1 MGAAVLVG
9 GLLVG
14 VSAYAAGLGA
24 DDQHRTGN
32 QLVRDWSA
40 RTDGQQVL
48 GGSRTPGVPSVQR
61 LRHDDVTFT
70 ITVAPARPG
79 PNLVRVDSTHDH
91 GRSSPPVLVGTSE

>member
-1 MGAAVLVG
+1 MGAAVIVG

-14 VSAYAAGLGA
+14 TASYAADLGG

-32 QLVRDWSA
+32 SLVRDWSA

-48 GGSRTPGVPSVQR
+48 GGHRAPGVPSVQR

-70 ITVAPARPG
+70 VTVAPARPG
-79 PNLVRVDSTHDH
+79 PH
-91 GRSSPPVLVGTSE
+91 PPCGGIRRIYKPTGNAVWASQ